1 MYCTVTALELA
12 WLRFTVNSTPAPSSA
27 SASSM
32 LTVGV
37 PSSSTMVPVAVFA
50 LPSFAFVDGLASV
63 TVNVSSF
70 SSVVSGVV
78 AIVNV
83 PCVVPASR
91 VNVRPLAAV

>member
-1 MYCTVTALELA
+1 MTSPELA
-12 WLRFTVNSTPAPSSA
+12 WLRFTVNSTPSPSSA

-50 LPSFAFVDGLASV
+50 LPSAAFADGLASV

-70 SSVVSGVV
+70 SSVASGVV
-78 AIVNV
+78 GIVNV
-83 PCVVPASR
+83 PCVVPAPR
-91 VNVRPLAAV
+91 VSVRPLAAV